1 MISNN
6 ECIEFIVMLLIEN
19 RSHNDISG
27 DFVSFLRK
35 HYNMEKFNER
45 YMILLDKFMYKY
57 ALNKTE
63 KSD

>member
-19 RSHNDISG
+19 RSRNDISG
-27 DFVSFLRK
+27 DFVSFLKK